1 MVDLKKMVIAWCHNK
16 SAYVGVDGED
26 ALELA
31 RQVAEAV
38 ITEAIRRAIFLETPL
53 QNQRYLSPIE
63 LIDLKR
69 EICDNP
75 SKEAKA

>member
-1 MVDLKKMVIAWCHNK
+1 MVDLKKMAD
-16 SAYVGVDGED
+16 AYPDGGKIRCGCPTCV
-26 ALELA
+26 LSFA

-38 ITEAIRRAIFLETPL
+38 ITEAIRRASFLETPL

-63 LIDLKR
+63 LSDLKR